1 MTRIE
6 LAAGLGIDDQ
16 EIEYDFIRSSGPGG
30 QNVNKVATA
39 VQLRF
44 DVRNSPSL
52 PEEVKARLIKLAG
65 SRVSDEGVLVIEA
78 KRYRSQ
84 EQNREDALNRLR
96 ALTEK
101 AARPPTPRKATRPTV
116 TSRAA
121 RRAAK
126 ERRSETKR
134 LRRYNPEEWE

>member
-6 LAAGLGIDDQ
+6 LAAGLSIDEQ
-16 EIEYDFIRSSGPGG
+16 EIQYDFIRSSGPGG

-44 DVRNSPSL
+44 DVRSSPSL
-52 PEEVKARLIKLAG
+52 PEDVKGRLVKLAG
-65 SRVSDEGVLVIEA
+65 SRVTDDGVLIIEA
-78 KRYRSQ
+78 RRYRNQ
-84 EQNREDALNRLR
+84 ERNRLDALNRLR
-96 ALTEK
+96 ALIEK
-101 AARPPTPRKATRPTV
+101 AAQPPKPRKPTRPTV

-126 ERRSETKR
+126 EARAATKR
-134 LRRYNPEEWE
+134 LRRYDPEDWE